1 MDGGEGRG
9 WEVRLDGG
17 ERDWVRI
24 IERVE
29 VKRQKK
35 RGPVDWFVRL
45 RVVDLCGFLGLFI
58 MGEDGVMIR

>member
-35 RGPVDWFVRL
+35 KEVQLIGSFGCGLWIYVDFWDCLLWER
-45 RVVDLCGFLGLFI
+45 
-58 MGEDGVMIR
+58 ME

>member
-1 MDGGEGRG
+1 MGRGGEGRLG
-9 WEVRLDGG
+9 
-17 ERDWVRI
+17 
-24 IERVE
+24 ERVE

>member
-45 RVVDLCGFLGLFI
+45 RVVWIYVDFWDCLLWER
-58 MGEDGVMIR
+58 ME